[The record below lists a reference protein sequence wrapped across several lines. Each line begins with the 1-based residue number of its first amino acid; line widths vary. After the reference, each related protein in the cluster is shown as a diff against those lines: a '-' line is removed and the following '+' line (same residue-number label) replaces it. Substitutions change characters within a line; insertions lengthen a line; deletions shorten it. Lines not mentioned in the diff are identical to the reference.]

1 MKPLK
6 IVIVGLGLIG
16 GSMAKALKQNTSHQ
30 VLGMDQDEDALLDAC
45 SCGAIDGKAGRDD
58 LKTADLVYLC
68 VYPEGAL
75 AFAREYG
82 PLLKAG
88 SVLTDACGVK
98 EELCAAMAA
107 LPGQYT
113 FVAGHPMAGKERS
126 GFAASDPSIFVGAS
140 YILVDTGA
148 PDWAMALVRERA
160 EEMGFGRV
168 VRTTPARHDC
178 LYLPAAPCPGLRLCH
193 EPPLPGA
200 PGLFRRQLPGRVP
213 GGEHQRRPVEP
224 PVSGQPEGPDPGA
237 GPADRQSFQ
246 TAGRGGPPGPGGASL
261 AAAHRRPDQ
270 TAGGINAR
278 PRKQAARPLAPQGE
292 EAPRVRAR

>member
-148 PDWAMALVRERA
+148 PDWAMVLVRERA

-168 VRTTPARHDC
+168 VRTTPARHDQMI
-178 LYLPAAPCPGLRLCH
+178 A
-193 EPPLPGA
+193 
-200 PGLFRRQLPGRVP
+200 FTSQLPHALACAYVMSPRCP
-213 GGEHQRRPVEP
+213 EHQGFSAGSYRDVSRVANINDALWSRLFLDNQKALTQELDQLIANLSRLRDAVDRRDQEELR
-224 PVSGQPEGPDPGA
+224 SLLRTAAQIK
-237 GPADRQSFQ
+237 RQV
-246 TAGRGGPPGPGGASL
+246 G
-261 AAAHRRPDQ
+261 
-270 TAGGINAR
+270 
-278 PRKQAARPLAPQGE
+278 
-292 EAPRVRAR
+292 

>member
-168 VRTTPARHDC
+168 VRTTPARHDQMI
-178 LYLPAAPCPGLRLCH
+178 A
-193 EPPLPGA
+193 
-200 PGLFRRQLPGRVP
+200 FTSQLPHALACAYVMSPRCP
-213 GGEHQRRPVEP
+213 EHQGFSAGSYRDVSRVANINDALWSRLFLDNQKALTQELYQLIANLSRLRDAVDRRDQEELR
-224 PVSGQPEGPDPGA
+224 SLLRTAAQIK
-237 GPADRQSFQ
+237 RQV
-246 TAGRGGPPGPGGASL
+246 G
-261 AAAHRRPDQ
+261 
-270 TAGGINAR
+270 
-278 PRKQAARPLAPQGE
+278 
-292 EAPRVRAR
+292 